1 MNNRTDSGDLG
12 AEGLELESEIVQV
25 ADELPVLPLRDAV
38 LFPYAILPLSVDRE
52 SSSLAV
58 DQALASDRT
67 LLLLAQRDAKVN
79 EPGEDDLYQVGCVGT
94 IMRAVKLPDGSQR
107 ILVQGLTRARA
118 DYFTTD
124 QPHLAAR
131 IRLLQEPTSE
141 KAGLEIEAS
150 LRSIRNGLEQIQA
163 LGRAISPEIM
173 VLATDLGDPVR
184 LADLAAA
191 NLGVAVADAQEV
203 LETETVEDRL
213 ETVHTLLEREVAVLE
228 MQERISS
235 RVRNEMDQGQREY
248 LLRQQMKTIQTEL
261 GEIDDAE
268 REIQEYRRLADEVG
282 LPEETRSELDT
293 QLRRLAAMHPDSAEA
308 SVVRTWLDWMTTL
321 PWLKTT
327 EDTLDIKA
335 ARAILDE
342 DHYDLDRVKQR
353 IVEFLAVRQLQ
364 PESKGPI
371 LCFAG
376 PPGVGK
382 TSLGRS
388 IARAMGRRF
397 VRTSL
402 GGVRD
407 EAEIR
412 GHRRTY
418 VGALPGRIVQCLQQ
432 AGSINPVFMLDEVDK
447 IGSDFRGD
455 PSSALLEV
463 LDPEQNHAFRDHYL
477 GVDIDLSR
485 VLFITTANVT
495 DTIQPAFLDR
505 MEVIRLEGYTEE
517 EKIEIARRHLA
528 PRQIID
534 NGLAKARLSF
544 TSKALHELVD
554 GYTREAGV
562 RNFERRI
569 GAVCRKIAVLA
580 AENRRHP
587 RRITPSLVN
596 KLLGPRRHL
605 AEERL
610 QEDRIGVAT
619 GLAYTSVGGD
629 ILLVEAAASVAD
641 KGDLRLT
648 GSLGEVMKE
657 SAAAAVTFA
666 RTHADDFGIP
676 KKWFDRH
683 LLHIHVPAGGVPKDG
698 PSAGVTLLAAIVST
712 AAGRPVRHDLAMT
725 GELTLRGD
733 VLPVGGIKEKILA
746 ALRAGIVEIVL
757 PEVNKRDFLELPPK
771 ARRQAKVHYVQRA
784 DEVLGLVLAD
794 KAASTKSE

>member
-1 MNNRTDSGDLG
+1 MRNGETGGDPRP
-12 AEGLELESEIVQV
+12 AALELEADIVHI

-38 LFPYAILPLSVDRE
+38 LFPYAILPLSVDRDA
-52 SSSLAV
+52 SSLAV
-58 DQALASDRT
+58 DSALSTDRAV
-67 LLLLAQRDAKVN
+67 LLLSQRDAQVS
-79 EPGEDDLYQVGCVGT
+79 EPAEDDLYSVGCVGT

-107 ILVQGLTRARA
+107 ILVQGLARAHA
-118 DYFTTD
+118 DYFTSA
-124 QPHLAAR
+124 QPHLTAR
-131 IRLLQEPTSE
+131 IRLLEEPTLV
-141 KAGLEIEAS
+141 KDDGLEIEAS
-150 LRSIRNGLEQIQA
+150 VRNIRTRLEQIQS
-163 LGRAISPEIM
+163 LGKGISPEIM
-173 VLATDLGDPVR
+173 VLAADLEDPVR

-191 NLGVAVADAQEV
+191 NLGLPVADAQEV
-203 LETETVEDRL
+203 LETDTIEARL
-213 ETVHTLLEREVAVLE
+213 ALVHTLLEREIALLE
-228 MQERISS
+228 IQEQISAS
-235 RVRNEMDQGQREY
+235 VRNEMDKGQREF
-248 LLRQQMKTIQTEL
+248 LLRQQMRTIQTEL
-261 GEIDDAE
+261 GEIDDTE
-268 REIQEYRRLADEVG
+268 GEIQEYRDRAENIG
-282 LPEETRSELDT
+282 LPEAAKKEFDT
-293 QLRRLAAMHPDSAEA
+293 QLRRLTTMHPDSAEA

-321 PWLKTT
+321 PWQRATD
-327 EDTLDIKA
+327 DTIDIAA
-335 ARAILDE
+335 ARTILDE

-371 LCFAG
+371 LCFVG

-388 IARAMGRRF
+388 IARAMGRNF
-397 VRTSL
+397 VRTSM

-418 VGALPGRIVQCLQQ
+418 VGAMPGRIVQCLQQ
-432 AGSINPVFMLDEVDK
+432 ADSINPIFMLDEVDK

-477 GVDIDLSR
+477 GIDFDLSR

-517 EKIEIARRHLA
+517 EKIEIALRHLA
-528 PRQIID
+528 PRQIRD
-534 NGLAKARLSF
+534 NGLADVNLRF
-544 TSKALHELVD
+544 TTKALHEIVD

-562 RNFERRI
+562 RNLERRI

-580 AENRRHP
+580 AEKRRHP
-587 RRITPSLVN
+587 RRITPALVN
-596 KLLGPRRHL
+596 KLLGSRPYL

-610 QEDRIGVAT
+610 QNDRIGVAT
-619 GLAYTSVGGD
+619 GLAYTAVGGE
-629 ILLVEAAASVAD
+629 ILHVEAAASSSD
-641 KGDLRLT
+641 KGELRLT
-648 GSLGEVMKE
+648 GSLGDVMKE

-666 RTHADDFGIP
+666 RTHATEYAIEDR
-676 KKWFDRH
+676 WFDRH

-698 PSAGVTLLAAIVST
+698 PSAGVTLLSAIVS
-712 AAGRPVRHDLAMT
+712 AASGRPVRHDIAMT

-733 VLPVGGIKEKILA
+733 VLPVGGVKEKILA
-746 ALRAGIVEIVL
+746 ALRAGIQRIVL
-757 PEVNKRDFLELPPK
+757 PAANKRDFLELPPK

-784 DEVLGLVLAD
+784 DEVLELVLVEEE
-794 KAASTKSE
+794 T

>member
-1 MNNRTDSGDLG
+1 MNNGSDGSDVR
-12 AEGLELESEIVQV
+12 AEGLDFEADIVHIG
-25 ADELPVLPLRDAV
+25 DELPVLPLRDAV
-38 LFPYAILPLSVDRE
+38 LFPYAILTLSVGRE

-58 DQALASDRT
+58 DQALASDRA
-67 LLLLAQRDAKVN
+67 LFLLAQRDARVN

-131 IRLLQEPTSE
+131 IRLLQEPAPE
-141 KAGLEIEAS
+141 PVGLEIEAS
-150 LRSIRNGLEQIQA
+150 VRSVRNGLEQIQT
-163 LGRAISPEIM
+163 LGKAISPEIM
-173 VLATDLGDPVR
+173 VLAADLEDPVR

-191 NLGVAVADAQEV
+191 NLGLAVADAQEV
-203 LETETVEDRL
+203 LEAETVEARL
-213 ETVHTLLEREVAVLE
+213 ERVHTFLEREVVVLE
-228 MQERISS
+228 MQEQISS

-248 LLRQQMKTIQTEL
+248 LLRQQLKTIQTEL
-261 GEIDDAE
+261 GEIDDTE
-268 REIQEYRRLADEVG
+268 REIQDYRRLADEVG
-282 LPEETRSELDT
+282 LPEQTRSEFDT

-321 PWLKTT
+321 PWQKATD
-327 EDTLDIKA
+327 DTLDIAA
-335 ARAILDE
+335 ARKILDE

-397 VRTSL
+397 VRTSM

-418 VGALPGRIVQCLQQ
+418 VGALPGRVVQCLQQ

-477 GVDIDLSR
+477 GVDFDLSR

-505 MEVIRLEGYTEE
+505 MEVIHLEGYTEE
-517 EKIEIARRHLA
+517 EKVEIARRHLA
-528 PRQIID
+528 PRQISA
-534 NGLAKARLSF
+534 NGLAEVGLTF
-544 TSKALHELVD
+544 TPKALRELID

-562 RNFERRI
+562 RNLERRI
-569 GAVCRKIAVLA
+569 GAVCRKIAVYA

-587 RRITPSLVN
+587 RRITPSVVG
-596 KLLGPRRHL
+596 KMLGPRLHL
-605 AEERL
+605 AENRL
-610 QEDRIGVAT
+610 QEDRTGVAT
-619 GLAYTSVGGD
+619 GLAYTPVGGD

-641 KGDLRLT
+641 KGDLKLT

-657 SAAAAVTFA
+657 SAAAALTFA
-666 RTHADDFGIP
+666 RTHAEEYGIP
-676 KKWFDRH
+676 ENWFDRH

-733 VLPVGGIKEKILA
+733 VLPVGGVKEKMLA
-746 ALRAGIVEIVL
+746 ALRAGIIEIVL
-757 PEVNKRDFLELPPK
+757 PAVNKRDFLELPRK
-771 ARRQAKVHYVQRA
+771 ARRQAKVHYVRTA
-784 DEVLGLVLAD
+784 EEVLELVLVEEDA
-794 KAASTKSE
+794 

>member
-1 MNNRTDSGDLG
+1 MKNGESGGEPRSDV
-12 AEGLELESEIVQV
+12 LELETDIVQI

-52 SSSLAV
+52 ASSLAV
-58 DQALASDRT
+58 DGALSGDRAI
-67 LLLLAQRDAKVN
+67 LLLSQRDGQIS
-79 EPGEDDLYQVGCVGT
+79 EPGGDDLYSVGCVGT

-107 ILVQGLTRARA
+107 ILVQGLSRAHA
-118 DYFTTD
+118 DYFTNT
-124 QPHLAAR
+124 QPYLTAR
-131 IRLLQEPTSE
+131 IRLIEEPAIVSD
-141 KAGLEIEAS
+141 GLEIEAAV
-150 LRSIRNGLEQIQA
+150 RTIRTGLEQIQN
-163 LGRAISPEIM
+163 LGKGISPEIM
-173 VLATDLGDPVR
+173 VLAADLEDPIR

-191 NLGVAVADAQEV
+191 NLGLPVADAQEV
-203 LETETVEDRL
+203 LETATIEARL
-213 ETVHTLLEREVAVLE
+213 ERVHTLLEREIALLE
-228 MQERISS
+228 LQERIST
-235 RVRNEMDQGQREY
+235 RVRNEMDRGQREY
-248 LLRQQMKTIQTEL
+248 LLRQQMRTIQMEL
-261 GEIDDAE
+261 GEIDDSE
-268 REIQEYRRLADEVG
+268 GEVQEYRERGDKVE
-282 LPEETRSELDT
+282 LPPAARKEFDT
-293 QLRRLAAMHPDSAEA
+293 QLRRLATMHPDSAEA

-321 PWLKTT
+321 PWQKATK
-327 EDTLDIKA
+327 DTLDIAA
-335 ARAILDE
+335 ARTILDE

-388 IARAMGRRF
+388 IARAMGRSF
-397 VRTSL
+397 VRTSM

-418 VGALPGRIVQCLQQ
+418 VGALPGRVIQCLQQ
-432 AGSINPVFMLDEVDK
+432 ADSINPVFMLDEVDK

-463 LDPEQNHAFRDHYL
+463 LDPEQNHTFRDHYL

-517 EKIEIARRHLA
+517 EKIEIARRHLT
-528 PRQIID
+528 PRQIRE
-534 NGLAKARLSF
+534 NGLTDVRPTF
-544 TSKALHELVD
+544 TTKALHELVD

-562 RNFERRI
+562 RNLERRI

-580 AENRRHP
+580 AENRRRP

-596 KLLGPRRHL
+596 KLLGPRPYL

-610 QEDRIGVAT
+610 QENRIGVAT
-619 GLAYTSVGGD
+619 GLAYTPVGGD
-629 ILLVEAAASVAD
+629 ILLVEAAASATD

-657 SAAAAVTFA
+657 SATAAVTFA
-666 RTHADDFGIP
+666 RAHAGEHGIP
-676 KKWFDRH
+676 DNWFDRH

-698 PSAGVTLLAAIVST
+698 PSAGVTLLAAIVS
-712 AAGRPVRHDLAMT
+712 AASGRPVRHDIAMT

-733 VLPVGGIKEKILA
+733 VLPVGGVKEKVLA
-746 ALRAGIVEIVL
+746 ALRAGIRRIVL
-757 PEVNKRDFLELPPK
+757 PATNKRDFLELPPN
-771 ARRQAKVHYVQRA
+771 ARRQAKVHYVHKA
-784 DEVLGLVLAD
+784 EDVLNLVIV
-794 KAASTKSE
+794 KAK

>member
-1 MNNRTDSGDLG
+1 MSTTEPGIDPETGG
-12 AEGLELESEIVQV
+12 AELEAEVVHI

-52 SSSLAV
+52 SSSAAV
-58 DQALASDRT
+58 DQALASDRA
-67 LLLLAQRDAKVN
+67 LLLLAQREPHVN
-79 EPGEDDLYQVGCVGT
+79 EPGEDDLHHTGCIGT

-118 DYFTTD
+118 DYFTAD
-124 QPHLAAR
+124 QPFLSAR
-131 IRLLQEPTSE
+131 IRILSEPVAERSAT
-141 KAGLEIEAS
+141 EIEAS
-150 LRSIRNGLEQIQA
+150 IRSIRNGLEQIQA
-163 LGRAISPEIM
+163 MGKAISPEIM
-173 VLATDLGDPVR
+173 VLAADLEDPVR

-191 NLGVAVADAQEV
+191 NLGLPVEDSQEV
-203 LETETVEDRL
+203 LEAETVEDRL
-213 ETVHTLLEREVAVLE
+213 DRIHTALERETAVLD

-248 LLRQQMKTIQTEL
+248 LLRQQMKTIQAEL

-268 REIQEYRRLADEVG
+268 REIQQYRRSADEAGV
-282 LPEETRSELDT
+282 PDEARSELDT
-293 QLRRLAAMHPDSAEA
+293 QLRRLASMHPDSAEA
-308 SVVRTWLDWMTTL
+308 SVVRTWLDWMISL
-321 PWLKTT
+321 PWQKITD
-327 EDTLDIKA
+327 DTLDIAA
-335 ARAILDE
+335 ARIILDE

-353 IVEFLAVRQLQ
+353 VVEFLAVRQLQ

-388 IARAMGRRF
+388 IARAMGRSF
-397 VRTSL
+397 VRTSM

-463 LDPEQNHAFRDHYL
+463 LDPEQNHTFRDHYL

-485 VLFITTANVT
+485 VLFITTANVI

-517 EKIEIARRHLA
+517 EKIEIASRHLV
-528 PRQIID
+528 PRQIVE
-534 NGLAKARLSF
+534 NGLAEVGPRF
-544 TSKALHELVD
+544 TTKALRELVD

-562 RNFERRI
+562 RKLERRI
-569 GAVCRKIAVLA
+569 GSVCRKIAVLA

-587 RRITPSLVN
+587 RRVTPSVVTR
-596 KLLGPRRHL
+596 LLGPRPHL

-610 QEDRIGVAT
+610 KEDRVGVAT
-619 GLAYTSVGGD
+619 GLAYTPVGGD
-629 ILLVEAAASVAD
+629 ILLVEAAASATD

-666 RTHADDFGIP
+666 RTHADHYGIP
-676 KKWFDRH
+676 GNWFDRH

-698 PSAGVTLLAAIVST
+698 PSAGVTLLAAIVS
-712 AAGRPVRHDLAMT
+712 AASGRPIRHELAMT

-733 VLPVGGIKEKILA
+733 VLPVGGVKEKVLA
-746 ALRAGIVEIVL
+746 ALRAGIRGVIL
-757 PEVNKRDFLELPPK
+757 PAVNRRDFDELPSK
-771 ARRQAKVHYVQRA
+771 TRKQAEIHYVRRA
-784 DEVLGLVLAD
+784 DEVLQLVLAD
-794 KAASTKSE
+794 